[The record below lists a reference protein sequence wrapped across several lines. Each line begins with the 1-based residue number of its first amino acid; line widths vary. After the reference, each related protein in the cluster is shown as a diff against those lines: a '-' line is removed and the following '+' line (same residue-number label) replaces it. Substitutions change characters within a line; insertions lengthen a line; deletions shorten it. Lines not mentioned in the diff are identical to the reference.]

1 MRENRKKKKQK
12 KKQEKCNRKTQITE
26 LTTYIYLVL
35 DESIPSTHKNYQETK
50 YETQTQMHRAVDYMP
65 HGEKPIQHQAVD
77 PSKDYSA
84 QG

>member
-1 MRENRKKKKQK
+1 MQQK
-12 KKQEKCNRKTQITE
+12 NTISE
-26 LTTYIYLVL
+26 LVL

-50 YETQTQMHRAVDYMP
+50 YKTQTQMHRAVDYMP

>member
-1 MRENRKKKKQK
+1 MRVLRE
-12 KKQEKCNRKTQITE
+12 IPAMFA
-26 LTTYIYLVL
+26 LTSHT
-35 DESIPSTHKNYQETK
+35 TNAKANK
-50 YETQTQMHRAVDYMP
+50 TQTQMHRPVDYMP